1 MSKRT
6 VNRLQNLV
14 LVALSLSAL
23 FLLTRIPLFGG
34 KWANQVHAFLTSP
47 AAVQVA
53 LEGVNCASAA
63 AFSAS
68 AFFCSSSLVGTA
80 REVRAAR
87 RIPQRIMPNKKM

>member
-47 AAVQVA
+47 AAVQEEQNANLSSA
-53 LEGVNCASAA
+53 LAAVHIVVTSDSEYGRYSQLYTPVDSAL
-63 AFSAS
+63 FQQ
-68 AFFCSSSLVGTA
+68 VG
-80 REVRAAR
+80 
-87 RIPQRIMPNKKM
+87 PLF